1 MERKGERQPER
12 KWEFQML
19 RFYSFPAL
27 FGGKN
32 SVFIG
37 ISRRLNIMFSMLL
50 LQNLPQCKE
59 LPLKISLNHNIGS
72 SVNILNKNAF
82 MSLAV
87 AAFVFLSKS
96 NLNFGRDLG
105 NICHK
110 LLGRCYFLFFICSQT
125 FLNTL
130 GTQLTSRL
138 PPQS

>member
-27 FGGKN
+27 FGGKKLGLHRH
-32 SVFIG
+32 F
-37 ISRRLNIMFSMLL
+37 RRLNIMFSMLL
-50 LQNLPQCKE
+50 LQILPQCKE

-110 LLGRCYFLFFICSQT
+110 LLGRCYFLFFICS
-125 FLNTL
+125 
-130 GTQLTSRL
+130 
-138 PPQS
+138 